1 MHFCDKC
8 DNMYYLKIGDED
20 KNKLIHYC
28 RHCGNEDLMIGN
40 ENNCI
45 SKIHIKKNGQKLAH
59 IMNEYTK
66 LDPTLP
72 RTSSIKCPNSECLSN
87 QSSEDGVEREIVYIR
102 YDDENVKYVYL
113 CANCDFTWKIDDQK

>member
-8 DNMYYLKIGDED
+8 ENMYYLKIGDDD

-40 ENNCI
+40 KNNCI
-45 SKIHIKKNGQKLAH
+45 SKFHIKKNGQKEAH
-59 IMNEYTK
+59 IINEYTK

-87 QSSEDGVEREIVYIR
+87 QSSAEGVEREILYIR

-113 CANCDFTWKIDDQK
+113 CANCDFSWKIDDQK